1 MPKNA
6 KPEATNST
14 KTNPETT
21 RPTITEK
28 LTQLDQAVEW
38 FYSDD
43 FSLDQALDKYQST
56 VKLAQETE
64 KDLAEMKNKVEVLE
78 DFTKS

>member
-6 KPEATNST
+6 SPEN
-14 KTNPETT
+14 KQ
-21 RPTITEK
+21 PTITEK

-38 FYSDD
+38 FYGDD
-43 FSLDQALDKYQST
+43 FSLDQALSKYQSA
-56 VKLAQETE
+56 VNLAKSVE
-64 KDLAEMKNKVEVLE
+64 KDLTEMKNKVEVLE

>member
-6 KPEATNST
+6 KPENA
-14 KTNPETT
+14 KL
-21 RPTITEK
+21 TITDK
-28 LTQLDQAVEW
+28 LAQLDESVEW
-38 FYSDD
+38 FYGDD
-43 FSLDQALDKYQST
+43 FSLDQAFDKYQSAVELAKT
-56 VKLAQETE
+56 VE

>member
-6 KPEATNST
+6 DSETVNST
-14 KTNPETT
+14 KTHPEITK
-21 RPTITEK
+21 PTITEK
-28 LTQLDQAVEW
+28 LARLDQAVEW
-38 FYSDD
+38 FYGDD
-43 FSLDQALDKYQST
+43 FSLDQALDKYQSA
-56 VKLAQETE
+56 VQLAKETE